1 MKRIAKIENCI
12 FTYKNTVSDKKDKV
26 RIDLRKAKVMLG
38 QRDQSTNL
46 VPYIY
51 IQENPLKPEAIRI
64 SFDSEPELNRWL
76 QVVQQSRKTD
86 EQL

>member
-1 MKRIAKIENCI
+1 
-12 FTYKNTVSDKKDKV
+12 
-26 RIDLRKAKVMLG
+26 MLG